1 MPNYFNI
8 GNFEVPVWHLE
19 YKNKIPVSEL
29 QIQLL
34 DLKLGLHRLP
44 PPNNTLQMNELQTI
58 QNKIF
63 TIRGKQV
70 MLDKDLAELYGVT
83 TGNLNKA
90 VKRNLNRFPEDFMFR
105 LTKEEYESLIFQIGI
120 SKGRGGNRFLP
131 YAFTEQGVA
140 MLSSVLNSETAIQ
153 INIGIIRA
161 FVEVRKMLAQPS
173 TDKFSVLENRIKK
186 LEDYMEEI
194 LTDQNDINEE
204 TRYQIDA
211 IYKTLESPQE
221 EAKKKK
227 NIPKIGFG
235 VDDSDI

>member
-1 MPNYFNI
+1 
-8 GNFEVPVWHLE
+8 
-19 YKNKIPVSEL
+19 
-29 QIQLL
+29 
-34 DLKLGLHRLP
+34 
-44 PPNNTLQMNELQTI
+44 MNELQTI

-63 TIRGKQV
+63 TLRGKQV

-83 TGNLNKA
+83 TGNLNKG

-161 FVEVRKMLAQPS
+161 FVEVRKMLAEPS
-173 TDKFSVLENRIKK
+173 TDKFSVLENRITK

-194 LTDQNDINEE
+194 LSDQNDINEE
-204 TRYQIDA
+204 TSLQIDA
-211 IYKTLESPQE
+211 IYKALENLQE
-221 EAKKKK
+221 EAKKKTD
-227 NIPKIGFG
+227 IPRIGFKT
-235 VDDSDI
+235 DESNS